1 MDGVTFLVLVCPV
14 LLDRGGGFYV
24 AGVSFFSPYHA
35 LFSLIKERSLS
46 GWSDLLSPR
55 MLCSP

>member
-14 LLDRGGGFYV
+14 LLDRIGGLRGRGGFLQSLHG
-24 AGVSFFSPYHA
+24 A
-35 LFSLIKERSLS
+35 FSLIKERSLS

-55 MLCSP
+55 MPCSP

>member
-24 AGVSFFSPYHA
+24 AGVALFSPYMRC
-35 LFSLIKERSLS
+35 LR
-46 GWSDLLSPR
+46 
-55 MLCSP
+55 